1 MTWDDP
7 LTQELVKGVG
17 RIVLAG
23 LLGLLLAYLVE
34 WLEAWIRRARSSR
47 R

>member
-7 LTQELVKGVG
+7 MAQELAKGVG

-34 WLEAWIRRARSSR
+34 WLEAWIRARRAGR
-47 R
+47 